1 MKTVTTVALVAAL
14 LSSWSIADSRPP
26 TNAVASM
33 ERKAKHVK
41 DNGALADP
49 SQTPTEFTENEVNAY
64 MASGH
69 IKLPVGVHSVRFQGR
84 PGVVTANARV
94 DFDEIRKGT
103 ASFNPLLAVFSGVHD
118 VVVVAH
124 VHGTG
129 GQALVHIDSVAL
141 DGVEIPRFA
150 LELFV
155 EEYLKPKYPDVG
167 MDSRF
172 DLPNRIDTAV
182 VGEHKLTLTQK

>member
-1 MKTVTTVALVAAL
+1 MKQFTTIALAAAL
-14 LSSWSIADSRPP
+14 LCSLSFADTRPAS
-26 TNAVASM
+26 NAVASM

-41 DNGALADP
+41 DNGALPHP
-49 SQTPTEFTENEVNAY
+49 SQTPTEFTESEVNAY

-69 IKLPVGVHSVRFQGR
+69 MKLPVGVQSVRFQGH

-94 DFDEIRKGT
+94 DFDQIREGT
-103 ASFNPLLAVFSGVHD
+103 TSFNPLLAVFSGTHD

-124 VHGTG
+124 VHGSG
-129 GQALVHIDSVAL
+129 GQAFVHIDSVAL
-141 DGVEIPRFA
+141 DGIQIPNFA
-150 LELFV
+150 LQLFA

-182 VGEHKLTLTQK
+182 VGEHRLTLVQK